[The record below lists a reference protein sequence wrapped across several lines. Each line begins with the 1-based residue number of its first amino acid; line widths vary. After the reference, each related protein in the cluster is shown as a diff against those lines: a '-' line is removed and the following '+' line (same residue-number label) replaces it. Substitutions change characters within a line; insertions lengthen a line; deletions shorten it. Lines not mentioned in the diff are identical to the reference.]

1 VLWVLD
7 GAVLVD
13 VVGDGKMKLSH
24 REKKLQFHEKEM
36 KYWERQRS
44 RYEAFGEMETW
55 QKIHDVLFERIKKLE
70 TEDQDQ
76 ETGNGLH

>member
-1 VLWVLD
+1 
-7 GAVLVD
+7 
-13 VVGDGKMKLSH
+13 
-24 REKKLQFHEKEM
+24 M

-55 QKIHDVLFERIKKLE
+55 QKVHDVLFERIKKLE